1 VRIKQGTPVTIT
13 HLRGPTRRVHDVG
26 EQHRGQNPVV
36 DSPAGTLKFWTG
48 DRGWAGRQLPDGRA
62 ICIARS
68 LEPRIVII
76 NTRDLR

>member
-13 HLRGPTRRVHDVG
+13 HLRGPTRRV
-26 EQHRGQNPVV
+26 VV

-48 DRGWAGRQLPDGRA
+48 DRSSAGRRLPDGRA

-76 NTRDLR
+76 NTRNLR

>member
-1 VRIKQGTPVTIT
+1 MA
-13 HLRGPTRRVHDVG
+13 L
-26 EQHRGQNPVV
+26 
-36 DSPAGTLKFWTG
+36 
-48 DRGWAGRQLPDGRA
+48 AGRMTALRDVEVVLPDGRA

>member
-1 VRIKQGTPVTIT
+1 LRIRYH
-13 HLRGPTRRVHDVG
+13 HL
-26 EQHRGQNPVV
+26 
-36 DSPAGTLKFWTG
+36 LKTFWTG
-48 DRGWAGRQLPDGRA
+48 DRGWTDRQLPDGRA